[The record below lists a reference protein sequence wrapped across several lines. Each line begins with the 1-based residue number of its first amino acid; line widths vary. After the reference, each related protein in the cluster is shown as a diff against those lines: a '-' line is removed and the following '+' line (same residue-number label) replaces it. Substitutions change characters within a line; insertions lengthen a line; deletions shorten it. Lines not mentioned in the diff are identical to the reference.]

1 LKGIDRILE
10 SRVFFLLVLAL
21 SFLFLFTPIRIGYNI
36 YDEGIVVYG
45 ANRVLDGEIPYRDFW
60 TMYAPGQF
68 YMVALL
74 YRIFGTGLFPVR
86 VYSAVINLLIAVLAY
101 LIVRRFTERKIA
113 LLAFI
118 FTALWMGGWGMFY
131 GSPTPA
137 GTFWSLFSILFI
149 VDFLCKRRERS
160 LIIAGLITGIT
171 AVFRHD
177 IGGYTFISSTLVL
190 IPYIYLNSQ
199 KNLAKT
205 LKIWSKYLVGTIIT
219 FLPAVIYFLMNVP
232 IRDLIY
238 DLIIFPSKI
247 FPRVR
252 DLPYPRFSFD
262 FNTFLFYIP
271 IIVYLITIIELLLNV
286 KNLKRFREKEWSTI
300 LLVIL
305 GILFFNQAWVRS
317 DVPHLLPTI
326 IPAMML
332 LSSLIVSPLNRIF
345 KKGEPFIRFFFILLS
360 FVLILALYN
369 NALKEI
375 SFSVYILPVIVLSL
389 LVLIISMILQFSS
402 FRRRIIYQLITCIL
416 CGLILFSFYTDS
428 IENTPITR
436 LLSFRISGLVP
447 LDTER
452 AKGIYVFP
460 GQDYFVLAT
469 IKFIQMN
476 TKPDEKIFI
485 GDSRHDRIFVNDIML
500 YFLCGRHSATRY
512 HELHPGLAT
521 TREVQEEIIREL
533 KRNNVRCVVLWNGAE
548 NVMEPNESAISTGV
562 TDLDD
567 FIQKNYIPVM
577 TFGPYQIRE
586 KITSGEIG

>member
-1 LKGIDRILE
+1 MKNINKLLNSKI
-10 SRVFFLLVLAL
+10 FFLLVLVL
-21 SFLFLFTPIRIGYNI
+21 SLFYLFTSIRIGYNI

-45 ANRVLDGEIPYRDFW
+45 ANRVLDGDIPYRDFW

-74 YRIFGTGLFPVR
+74 YKLFGIGLFVVR
-86 VYSAVINLLIAVLAY
+86 VYSAVINFLIAVLAY
-101 LIVRRFTERKIA
+101 LIVRKFTEHKIA

-118 FTALWMGGWGMFY
+118 FTAFWMGGWGMFY
-131 GSPTPA
+131 GSPTPV

-171 AVFRHD
+171 AIFRHD

-219 FLPAVIYFLMNVP
+219 FLPIAIYFLANVP

-252 DLPYPRFSFD
+252 DLPYPRFSFE

-271 IIVYLITIIELLLNV
+271 IIVYLITIFELFLNI
-286 KNLKRFREKEWSTI
+286 KNLKKFREKEWSTV

-326 IPAMML
+326 IPAMLL
-332 LSSLIVSPLNRIF
+332 LSSLIVSPLNKMF
-345 KKGEPFIRFFFILLS
+345 KRGENLARFFFIFLS

-369 NALKEI
+369 NALKEM
-375 SFSVYILPVIVLSL
+375 SFSVYMIPIVILSL

-402 FRRRIIYQLITCIL
+402 FKRRIIYQIITCIL

-452 AKGIYVFP
+452 TKGIYVFP

-485 GDSRHDRIFVNDIML
+485 GDSRHDRIFVNDVML
-500 YFLCGRHSATRY
+500 YFLSERHSATKY
-512 HELHPGLAT
+512 HELHPGLAN
-521 TREVQEEIIREL
+521 TREVQQEIIEEL
-533 KRNNVRCVVLWNGAE
+533 KKNSVKCVVLWNGAE